1 MLTWSLN
8 LLFASLFV
16 TGTYILITTASE
28 NGWLT
33 VPSAEERANLR

>member
-8 LLFASLFV
+8 LLFASLFI
-16 TGTYILITTASE
+16 TGTYVLVTTASE

-33 VPSAEERANLR
+33 VPGSEDRANLR